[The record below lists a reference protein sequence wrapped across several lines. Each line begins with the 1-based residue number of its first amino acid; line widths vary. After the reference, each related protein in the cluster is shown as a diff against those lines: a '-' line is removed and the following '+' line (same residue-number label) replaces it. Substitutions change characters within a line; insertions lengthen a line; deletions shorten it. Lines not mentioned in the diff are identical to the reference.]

1 MKHFLSGFATCAVI
15 CSLLFV
21 GTSAIAGS
29 PIQLVIDGEVIQCDV
44 PPQIINGRVM
54 VPARFVAEPL
64 GAMVEWDKRSQ
75 AVMIMSPEY
84 EKSLGGG
91 LNTST
96 TSATTINQEKYEVQ
110 AKISH
115 TDATISKAIDKY
127 ADKDY
132 QAAIDELKALE
143 HEWVAWGTLDEY
155 TRIKELY
162 LQAIRSLGYVAI
174 NKRTADNGVN
184 SYKHNMEAKSYLGIY
199 EGTLP
204 AIQAEITSLKKKGYL

>member
-15 CSLLFV
+15 CSLIFISS
-21 GTSAIAGS
+21 SAIAGS
-29 PIQLVIDGEVIQCDV
+29 PIKLFIDGEIIQCDV

-64 GAMVEWDKRSQ
+64 GARVEWDERSQ
-75 AVMIMSPEY
+75 TVLVLSKEY
-84 EKSLGGG
+84 DNSFGKPQA
-91 LNTST
+91 
-96 TSATTINQEKYEVQ
+96 SATTIDQEKHEVY

-115 TDATISKAIDKY
+115 ADTTISKAIDKY
-127 ADKDY
+127 SSKDY
-132 QAAIDELKALE
+132 QPAIDELIALE
-143 HEWVAWGTLDEY
+143 REWTSWGTLDEY
-155 TRIKELY
+155 THIKELY
-162 LQAIRSLGYVAI
+162 LKAIRSLGYACI

-184 SYKHNMEAKSYLGIY
+184 AYQHNMEAKSYLDIY

>member
-21 GTSAIAGS
+21 GSSAIAGS
-29 PIQLVIDGEVIQCDV
+29 PIKLFIDGEIIQCDV

-64 GAMVEWDKRSQ
+64 GARVEWDERSQ
-75 AVMIMSPEY
+75 TVLVLSKAYDNSFGKPQA
-84 EKSLGGG
+84 
-91 LNTST
+91 
-96 TSATTINQEKYEVQ
+96 SATTIDQEKHEVY

-115 TDATISKAIDKY
+115 ADTTISKAIDKY
-127 ADKDY
+127 SSKDY
-132 QAAIDELKALE
+132 QPAIDELIALE
-143 HEWVAWGTLDEY
+143 REWVSWGTLDEY
-155 TRIKELY
+155 THIKELY
-162 LQAIRSLGYVAI
+162 LKAIRSLGYACI

-184 SYKHNMEAKSYLGIY
+184 AYQHNMEAKSYLDIY

-204 AIQAEITSLKKKGYL
+204 AIQAEITSLQKKGYL

>member
-15 CSLLFV
+15 CSLIFV
-21 GTSAIAGS
+21 GSSAIAGS
-29 PIQLVIDGEVIQCDV
+29 PIKLFIDGEIIQCDV

-64 GAMVEWDKRSQ
+64 GARVEWDERSQ
-75 AVMIMSPEY
+75 TVLVLSKAYDNSFGKPQA
-84 EKSLGGG
+84 
-91 LNTST
+91 
-96 TSATTINQEKYEVQ
+96 SATTIDQEKYEVY

-115 TDATISKAIDKY
+115 ADTTISKAIDKY
-127 ADKDY
+127 SSKDY
-132 QAAIDELKALE
+132 QPAIDELIALE
-143 HEWVAWGTLDEY
+143 HEWTSWGTLDEY
-155 TRIKELY
+155 THIKELY
-162 LQAIRSLGYVAI
+162 LKAIRSLGYACL

-184 SYKHNMEAKSYLGIY
+184 AYQHNMEAKSYLDIY

>member
-15 CSLLFV
+15 CSLIFISS
-21 GTSAIAGS
+21 SAIAGS
-29 PIQLVIDGEVIQCDV
+29 PIKLFIDGEIIQCDV

-64 GAMVEWDKRSQ
+64 GARVEWDERSQ
-75 AVMIMSPEY
+75 TVLVLSKAYDNSFGKPQA
-84 EKSLGGG
+84 
-91 LNTST
+91 
-96 TSATTINQEKYEVQ
+96 SATTIDQEKHEVY

-115 TDATISKAIDKY
+115 TDATITKAIDKY

-132 QAAIDELKALE
+132 QPAIDELIALE
-143 HEWVAWGTLDEY
+143 HEWTSWGTLDEY
-155 TRIKELY
+155 THIKELY
-162 LQAIRSLGYVAI
+162 LQAIRSLGYACI

-184 SYKHNMEAKSYLGIY
+184 AYQHNMEAKSYLDIY